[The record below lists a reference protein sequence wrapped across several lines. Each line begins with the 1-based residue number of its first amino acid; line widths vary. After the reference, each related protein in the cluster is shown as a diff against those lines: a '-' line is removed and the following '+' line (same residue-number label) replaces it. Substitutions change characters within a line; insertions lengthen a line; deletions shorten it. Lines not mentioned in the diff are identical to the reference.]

1 MRAARVGTG
10 GTPAFAD
17 PLSEDHATRMLAV
30 TFQTFRQ
37 LTVDG
42 FFRGCTYGLLGVG
55 FALILGVTGRFHFA
69 YGFTY
74 VLAVYLAFTF
84 TFRGPKLGFWLA
96 AVLGVLLTA
105 AVGGGIERFVYR
117 PLAKNAGATALLAVF
132 VAALGLGIAGENI
145 IRLLWGSNT
154 QAYFGPK
161 KRPYHLWDTVFL
173 NFDVWQA
180 ASGDRHRRRPRAMLR
195 YTPLGRRIKATRVN
209 PELAKTIGI
218 DADRVYV
225 ICFVIGTVCA
235 GVSAI
240 WYGLKYTVDPGMGF
254 NPVIYSFVVAFLAG
268 TNRSPIRVFIV
279 GILVALL
286 EQYSSI
292 WLSARFT
299 QTAVFVVLV
308 LYLAFLAVR
317 SSAVWSKI
325 RRPGPPASTIVEH
338 RDVFESKNETV

>member
-1 MRAARVGTG
+1 
-10 GTPAFAD
+10 
-17 PLSEDHATRMLAV
+17 MLAV

-42 FFRGCTYGLLGVG
+42 FFRGCTYGLLGAG

-84 TFRGPKLGFWLA
+84 TFRIHWEFWIA
-96 AVLGVLLTA
+96 ALLGVLLTA
-105 AVGGGIERFVYR
+105 LLGGGIERFVYR
-117 PLAKNAGATALLAVF
+117 PLAQKAGATALLAVF

-154 QAYFGPK
+154 QAYYGPK
-161 KRPYHLWDTVFL
+161 KKPYHFWTTVFL

-180 ASGDRHRRRPRAMLR
+180 LSGIAIVVALALMLR

-209 PELAKTIGI
+209 PDLAKTIGI

-225 ICFVIGTVCA
+225 ICFVLGTLCA

-268 TNRSPIRVFIV
+268 TASSPIRVFIV

-286 EQYSSI
+286 EQYASI

-308 LYLAFLAVR
+308 LYLTLLAVR
-317 SSAVWSKI
+317 SSALWSKL
-325 RRPGPPASTIVEH
+325 RRPGRRPAADTMPV

>member
-1 MRAARVGTG
+1 
-10 GTPAFAD
+10 
-17 PLSEDHATRMLAV
+17 MLAV

-74 VLAVYLAFTF
+74 VLAVYLAFTL

-154 QAYFGPK
+154 QAYFGPR
-161 KRPYHLWDTVFL
+161 KRPYHLWDTIYL

-180 ASGDRHRRRPRAMLR
+180 ASAIVIVVALALTLR

-254 NPVIYSFVVAFLAG
+254 NPVIYCVRRRLPRRHEPLADPG
-268 TNRSPIRVFIV
+268 VHRRHPRRPARAVP
-279 GILVALL
+279 
-286 EQYSSI
+286 SI

-317 SSAVWSKI
+317 SSAVWSRSADPDRL
-325 RRPGPPASTIVEH
+325 RRRSSSTATC
-338 RDVFESKNETV
+338 SMKNETV

>member
-1 MRAARVGTG
+1 
-10 GTPAFAD
+10 
-17 PLSEDHATRMLAV
+17 MLAV
-30 TFQTFRQ
+30 TFQTVRQ

-42 FFRGCTYGLLGVG
+42 FFRGCSYGLLGAG

-84 TFRGPKLGFWLA
+84 TFRGPQLEFWLA
-96 AVLGVLLTA
+96 AALGVALTA
-105 AVGGGIERFVYR
+105 ALGGAIERVVYR

-132 VAALGLGIAGENI
+132 VAALGLGIAGENLV
-145 IRLLWGSNT
+145 RLFWGSNT
-154 QAYFGPK
+154 QAYYGPK
-161 KRPYHLWDTVFL
+161 KEAWHLWDTVFL

-180 ASGDRHRRRPRAMLR
+180 VSGVVIVVLMAVMLR
-195 YTPLGRRIKATRVN
+195 FTPLGRRIKATRVN
-209 PELAKTIGI
+209 PDLAKTIGI

-225 ICFVIGTVCA
+225 ICFVIGTICA

-268 TNRSPIRVFIV
+268 TTRSPIRVFVV
-279 GILVALL
+279 GILIALL

-308 LYLAFLAVR
+308 LYLSVLAVR
-317 SSAVWSKI
+317 SSAMWSKFRGAR
-325 RRPGPPASTIVEH
+325 RRPAAAAPPT
-338 RDVFESKNETV
+338 RDVFESKSETV